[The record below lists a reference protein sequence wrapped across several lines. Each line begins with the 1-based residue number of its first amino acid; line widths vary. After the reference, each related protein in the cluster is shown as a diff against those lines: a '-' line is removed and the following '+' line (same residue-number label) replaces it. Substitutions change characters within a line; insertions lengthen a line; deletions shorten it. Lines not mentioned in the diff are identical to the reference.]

1 MYNGGLV
8 VLERKMVIE
17 YSLCSIQVSKKFA
30 FSTEGSRFCLTQ
42 TEYFRKSLL
51 LLRCCVFFHSGHLIL
66 KKKANK
72 KNNKGLSCLDKL
84 KS

>member
-42 TEYFRKSLL
+42 TEYFQKSLL
-51 LLRCCVFFHSGHLIL
+51 LLRCCVFFYSGHLIL
-66 KKKANK
+66 KKKSK
-72 KNNKGLSCLDKL
+72 QKE
-84 KS
+84 